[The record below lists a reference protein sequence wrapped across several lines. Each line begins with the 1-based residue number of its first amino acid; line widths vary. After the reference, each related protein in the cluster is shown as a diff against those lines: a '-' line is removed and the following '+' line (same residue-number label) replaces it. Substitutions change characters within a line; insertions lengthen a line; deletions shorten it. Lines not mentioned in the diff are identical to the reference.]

1 MRGLV
6 VVCLAMTLVVAAASL
21 DPLDPTGKEQ
31 DPLDPTGMEQDPL
44 DPTGM
49 EQDPLA
55 PTEMTPDPLDTT
67 EMTPDPLDLTGMKR
81 EIDKEIIKR
90 VLGPGAGTVR
100 RPTELIDN
108 LLALPVD
115 ENKANKN
122 RTVGANETVSR

>member
-81 EIDKEIIKR
+81 EVKYTDMKHY
-90 VLGPGAGTVR
+90 LTDAVR
-100 RPTELIDN
+100 YDSSFERQNPTFQSQLSN
-108 LLALPVD
+108 
-115 ENKANKN
+115 
-122 RTVGANETVSR
+122 